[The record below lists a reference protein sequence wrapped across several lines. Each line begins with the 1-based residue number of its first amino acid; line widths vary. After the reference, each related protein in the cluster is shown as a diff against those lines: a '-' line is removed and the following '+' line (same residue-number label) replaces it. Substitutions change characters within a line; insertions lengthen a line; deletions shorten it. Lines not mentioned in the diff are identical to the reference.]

1 MNLSLV
7 ILKTGEHLVG
17 WAEEL
22 DMEPSCHLYRPHLI
36 GGKTKVTLAP
46 WPSYTDDEHILLNKP
61 DILTVCEPSES
72 VTESYNKKVELPD
85 ALKDRP
91 KPVILNEEEQVPELT
106 DDDYEPR
113 YVEEP
118 LY

>member
-7 ILKTGEHLVG
+7 ILKSGQHLVA
-17 WAEEL
+17 WCEEL
-22 DMEPSCHLYRPHLI
+22 DYEPSCHMVSPHLI
-36 GGKTKVTLAP
+36 GGKAKITLAP
-46 WPSYTDDEHILLNKP
+46 WPSYTNDEHVLLHKN
-61 DILTVCEPSES
+61 DILTVCEPNPAVAEAYGKRVSEP
-72 VTESYNKKVELPD
+72 T
-85 ALKDRP
+85 LKSTSDR
-91 KPVILNEEEQVPELT
+91 VILNEEEQIPELT